1 MRITRRTLLMG
12 AGAGAVSVLLA
23 SCTPDPEPTPTPTPT
38 RDPQPQPGVP
48 EPSARLRSSW
58 TTDPF
63 SYGAVSFTPVGVL
76 AETRSLLARPVG
88 DRVFFAGEAT
98 DADEPGT
105 MRGAIRSGARA
116 ADEVEDVAASGERI
130 AVIGAGL
137 AGATVA
143 ARLVAADMQVTV
155 FEARDRIG
163 GRIHSVTDDAWPMPV
178 QLGAWLFSAADDDL
192 LRRME
197 SWDIGVIDLTGTQW
211 RGPEGDVEPVDAQP
225 LEDAIAAAQAGP
237 EDIAVTE
244 ALTSAG
250 GDPDD
255 PSTAALLAYLAT
267 ATGADATDL
276 SSWFPPAL
284 PPDPVAGEAVDETVD
299 AADDDALQ
307 GARDDLTPLVEDA
320 LDGVKVSLS
329 SPISR
334 LAYDDTGV
342 SVRLGTGEA
351 LSFDRVI
358 VTVPLGVL
366 QEQDLEFDPPLP
378 FSNRNAIGALG
389 MGRIETIWL
398 QFDEAFWDAD
408 AAIWHAVGA
417 DVGIR
422 TWINLRPA
430 TGENILVGI
439 VGGAAAEEFAALDDT
454 EALESAMESLAIYAS

>member
-12 AGAGAVSVLLA
+12 AGVGAVSVLLA
-23 SCTPDPEPTPTPTPT
+23 SCTPDPEPTASPTPT
-38 RDPQPQPGVP
+38 REPQPQPGVP
-48 EPSARLRSSW
+48 EPADRLRSSW

-63 SYGAVSFTPVGVL
+63 AYGAVSFTPVGVL
-76 AETRSLLARPVG
+76 AETRSQLARPVV

-116 ADEVEDVAASGERI
+116 ADEVEDLAEAGERI
-130 AVIGAGL
+130 AVIGAGF

-143 ARLVAADMQVTV
+143 ARLAAADMQVTV

-163 GRIHSVTDDAWPMPV
+163 GRVHSVVDGSWPMPV
-178 QLGAWLFSAADDDL
+178 QLGAWLFGEGDEDL
-192 LRRME
+192 RQRME
-197 SWDIGVIDLTGTQW
+197 AWEIGVVDLPDAQW
-211 RGPEGDVEPVDAQP
+211 HGPDGDIEPVDSAP
-225 LEDAIAAAQAGP
+225 LQAAIASAQAAPADISLADALIEAGVDP
-237 EDIAVTE
+237 E
-244 ALTSAG
+244 
-250 GDPDD
+250 D
-255 PSTAALLAYLAT
+255 PSTAALLASLAT
-267 ATGADATDL
+267 TAGADAAQL

-284 PPDPVAGEAVDETVD
+284 P
-299 AADDDALQ
+299 AAALT

-320 LDGVKVSLS
+320 LDGVEVSLS

-334 LAYDDTGV
+334 LAYDDSGV

-351 LSFDRVI
+351 LSFDRVV

-378 FSNRNAIGALG
+378 FVNRTAIGALG

-398 QFDEAFWDAD
+398 RFDEAFWDSQ
-408 AAIWHAVGA
+408 AAIWHTVGA

-439 VGGAAAEEFAALDDT
+439 VGGAAAEEFADLDDT
-454 EALESAMESLAIYAS
+454 EALESAMESLAVYAS

>member
-12 AGAGAVSVLLA
+12 AGVGAVSVLLA

-38 RDPQPQPGVP
+38 REPKPQPGIP
-48 EPSARLRSSW
+48 EPSARRRSTW

-76 AETRSLLARPVG
+76 AETRSQLARPVG
-88 DRVFFAGEAT
+88 DRLFFAGEAT

-116 ADEVEDVAASGERI
+116 ADEVEDVAEPGERVAI
-130 AVIGAGL
+130 IGAGL

-143 ARLVAADMQVTV
+143 ARLAAADLQVTV

-163 GRIHSVTDDAWPMPV
+163 GRVHSVTDDSWPMPV
-178 QLGAWLFSAADDDL
+178 QLGAWLFAEADDDL
-192 LRRME
+192 RRRME
-197 SWDIGVIDLTGTQW
+197 AWEIGTVDLTPEQW
-211 RGPEGDVEPVDAQP
+211 QAPEGETDPVDPQP
-225 LEDAIAAAQAGP
+225 LQAAIASAQAAPADVSLTDALVDAGADP
-237 EDIAVTE
+237 E
-244 ALTSAG
+244 
-250 GDPDD
+250 D

-267 ATGADATDL
+267 TAGADAAEL
-276 SSWFPPAL
+276 SSWFPPLL
-284 PPDPVAGEAVDETVD
+284 PAAPVA
-299 AADDDALQ
+299 

-334 LAYDDTGV
+334 LAYDDTGA

-351 LSFDRVI
+351 LSFDRVV

-366 QEQDLEFDPPLP
+366 QEQDIEFVPPLP
-378 FSNRNAIGALG
+378 FVNRTAIGALG

-398 QFDEAFWDAD
+398 QFDEPFWDTD
-408 AAIWHAVGA
+408 AAIWHTVGA

-422 TWINLRPA
+422 TWVNMRPA

-454 EALESAMESLAIYAS
+454 EALESALASLAIYAP

>member
-12 AGAGAVSVLLA
+12 AGVGAVSVLLA

-38 RDPQPQPGVP
+38 REPQPQPGVP

-116 ADEVEDVAASGERI
+116 ADEVEDVAEAGERI

-143 ARLVAADMQVTV
+143 ARLAAADMQVTV

-178 QLGAWLFSAADDDL
+178 QLGAWLFSEADDDL
-192 LRRME
+192 RQRLE
-197 SWDIGVIDLTGTQW
+197 SWEIGVVDLTTAQW
-211 RGPEGDVEPVDAQP
+211 RTPEGDVDPVDDQP
-225 LEDAIAAAQAGP
+225 VQAAIAAAQAGP
-237 EDIAVTE
+237 ADVSLSE
-244 ALTSAG
+244 AIVAAG
-250 GDPDD
+250 GDPED
-255 PSTAALLAYLAT
+255 PSTAGLFAFLAT
-267 ATGADATDL
+267 TAGADADEL
-276 SSWFPPAL
+276 SSWFPPQL
-284 PPDPVAGEAVDETVD
+284 PPAEV
-299 AADDDALQ
+299 Q

-378 FSNRNAIGALG
+378 FSTRNAIGALG
-389 MGRIETIWL
+389 MGRVETIWL
-398 QFDEAFWDAD
+398 QFDEPFWDAD
-408 AAIWHAVGA
+408 AAVWHTVGA

-439 VGGAAAEEFAALDDT
+439 VGGAAAEEFSALDDT
-454 EALESAMESLAIYAS
+454 EALESALASLAIYAS

>member
-38 RDPQPQPGVP
+38 REPQPQPGVP

-116 ADEVEDVAASGERI
+116 ADEVEDVAESGERI

-143 ARLVAADMQVTV
+143 ARLAAADMQLTV

-163 GRIHSVTDDAWPMPV
+163 GRIHSVTDDAWPVPV
-178 QLGAWLFSAADDDL
+178 QLGAWLFSEADDDL
-192 LRRME
+192 RRRLE
-197 SWDIGVIDLTGTQW
+197 SWDIGVVDLAATQW
-211 RGPEGDVEPVDAQP
+211 RTPEGEADPVEDQP
-225 LEDAIAAAQAGP
+225 LQDAIAAAQAGP
-237 EDIAVTE
+237 ADVSLSE
-244 ALTSAG
+244 AIVAAG
-250 GDPDD
+250 GDPED
-255 PSTAALLAYLAT
+255 PSTAALLAFLAT
-267 ATGADATDL
+267 TAGADAAEL
-276 SSWFPPAL
+276 SSWFPPLL
-284 PPDPVAGEAVDETVD
+284 PPAEV
-299 AADDDALQ
+299 Q

-378 FSNRNAIGALG
+378 FSTRNAIGALG

-398 QFDEAFWDAD
+398 QFDEPFWDAD
-408 AAIWHAVGA
+408 AAVWHTVGA

-439 VGGAAAEEFAALDDT
+439 VGGAAAEEFSALDDT

>member
-12 AGAGAVSVLLA
+12 AGVGAVSVLLA

-38 RDPQPQPGVP
+38 REPQPQPGVP

-76 AETRSLLARPVG
+76 AETRSQLARPVV

-98 DADEPGT
+98 DVDEPGT

-116 ADEVEDVAASGERI
+116 ADEVEDLAEAGERI

-143 ARLVAADMQVTV
+143 ARLAAADMQVTV

-163 GRIHSVTDDAWPMPV
+163 GRVHSVVDDSWPMPV
-178 QLGAWLFSAADDDL
+178 QLGAWLFGEGDDDL
-192 LRRME
+192 RERME
-197 SWDIGVIDLTGTQW
+197 AWEIGAVDLTPEQW
-211 RGPEGDVEPVDAQP
+211 RTPEGDADPVDPQP
-225 LEDAIAAAQAGP
+225 LQAAIASAQAAP
-237 EDIAVTE
+237 ADVALSE
-244 ALTSAG
+244 ALVEAG
-250 GDPDD
+250 ADPED

-267 ATGADATDL
+267 RAGADAAEL
-276 SSWFPPAL
+276 STWFPPLL
-284 PPDPVAGEAVDETVD
+284 PAAPVA
-299 AADDDALQ
+299 

-320 LDGVKVSLS
+320 LDGVEVSLS

-334 LAYDDTGV
+334 LAYDDAGV

-378 FSNRNAIGALG
+378 FVNRTAIGTLG

-398 QFDEAFWDAD
+398 KFDEPFWDTD
-408 AAIWHAVGA
+408 AAIWHTVGA

-439 VGGAAAEEFAALDDT
+439 VGGAAAEEFADLDDT
-454 EALESAMESLAIYAS
+454 EALESAMESLAIYAP

>member
-12 AGAGAVSVLLA
+12 AGVGAVSVLLA

-38 RDPQPQPGVP
+38 REPQPQPGVP

-63 SYGAVSFTPVGVL
+63 AYGAVSFTPVGVL
-76 AETRSLLARPVG
+76 AETRSQLARPVV

-98 DADEPGT
+98 DVDEPGT

-116 ADEVEDVAASGERI
+116 ADEVEDLAEAGERI

-143 ARLVAADMQVTV
+143 ARLAAADMQVTV

-163 GRIHSVTDDAWPMPV
+163 GRVHSVVDDSWPMPV
-178 QLGAWLFSAADDDL
+178 QLGAWLFGEGDDDL
-192 LRRME
+192 RERME
-197 SWDIGVIDLTGTQW
+197 AWEIGTVDLAPEQW
-211 RGPEGDVEPVDAQP
+211 HTPEGDADPVDPQP
-225 LEDAIAAAQAGP
+225 LQAAIAAAQAAP
-237 EDIAVTE
+237 ADVALSE
-244 ALTSAG
+244 ALVEAG
-250 GDPDD
+250 ADPED

-267 ATGADATDL
+267 RAGADAAEL
-276 SSWFPPAL
+276 STWFPPLL
-284 PPDPVAGEAVDETVD
+284 PAAPVA
-299 AADDDALQ
+299 

-320 LDGVKVSLS
+320 LDGVEVSLS

-334 LAYDDTGV
+334 LAYDDAGV

-378 FSNRNAIGALG
+378 FVNRTAIGALG

-398 QFDEAFWDAD
+398 QFDEPFWDTD
-408 AAIWHAVGA
+408 AAIWHTVGA

-430 TGENILVGI
+430 TGENVLVGI

-454 EALESAMESLAIYAS
+454 EALESAMESLAIYAP